1 MTKREMQP
9 ADQPVMPRW
18 LWQGKLTP
26 AFWTVSSVISMTVNV
41 ILIVALLVVGKQLFT
56 LKQAVVPLVDGLN
69 QNFVLMDKAVIATQ
83 VEVHDHIPV
92 VFDLPVKADTDV
104 VLSHDVLIRDA
115 RVNLSTGGLVIQNA
129 PADIVLPKG
138 TVLPIRLSIVVP
150 VNTKVPVDLNVP
162 VRIPLQ
168 ETELHRPFVGLQQ
181 VVAPYKALLD
191 GVPNS
196 WGGLCARY
204 PSLWCDFT
212 WGMMDAVP

>member
-1 MTKREMQP
+1 MNPKAQSHER
-9 ADQPVMPRW
+9 PVMPRW

-26 AFWTVSSVISMTVNV
+26 AFWTVSSVVSMTVNV
-41 ILIVALLVVGKQLFT
+41 ILIVVLLVVGKQLFT
-56 LKQAVVPLVDGLN
+56 LKQAVVPLVEGLN

-104 VLSHDVLIRDA
+104 VLSQEVLIRNA
-115 RVNLSTGGLVIQNA
+115 HVNLSTGGLVIRNA
-129 PADIVLPKG
+129 PADIVLPEG

-162 VRIPLQ
+162 VKIPLR

-191 GVPNS
+191 SVPDS
-196 WGGLCARY
+196 WEGACERY

>member
-1 MTKREMQP
+1 MKNPEAQNGGR
-9 ADQPVMPRW
+9 AAMPRW

-26 AFWTVSSVISMTVNV
+26 AFWTVSSVISMTVNI
-41 ILIVALLVVGKQLFT
+41 ILIVALLLVGKQLFA

-69 QNFVLMDKAVIATQ
+69 KNFVLMDQAVIATQ

-92 VFDLPVKADTDV
+92 VFDLPVKANTDV
-104 VLSHDVLIRDA
+104 VLSRDVLIRNA

-129 PADIVLPKG
+129 PADIVLPQG
-138 TVLPIRLSIVVP
+138 TRLPVRLSIVVP

-162 VRIPLQ
+162 VRIPLR

-181 VVAPYKALLD
+181 VIAPYQGLLND
-191 GVPNS
+191 VPNS
-196 WGGLCARY
+196 WEGLCARY